1 MTYKRPQYKDVISRI
16 NEARSKLQ
24 VVVGPR
30 QVGKST
36 LIGQVLEECT
46 LPYDS
51 FSADDVVGVTA
62 SWLADIWSTQ
72 QCFTKRLC

>member
-62 SWLADIWSTQ
+62 SWLADIWSAQ